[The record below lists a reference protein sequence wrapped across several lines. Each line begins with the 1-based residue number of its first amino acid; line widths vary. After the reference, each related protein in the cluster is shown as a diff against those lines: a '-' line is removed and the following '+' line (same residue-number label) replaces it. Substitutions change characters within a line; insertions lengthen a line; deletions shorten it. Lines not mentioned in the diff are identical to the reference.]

1 MKGWIRDVLEIN
13 RKVRESLHGQKQ
25 MNFLKLSSEITKL
38 LRHSIHDIE
47 AHIPSRIIVKMCEG
61 WSPGHTTPKKATLD
75 LCIDD
80 FMIRQ
85 ILQYIPIPEI
95 RRIWISEV
103 NDKTFLSRLKNFPPI
118 RQMFDLVIQVDV
130 KFCLAIKDIE
140 DKIIEEL
147 GFSKSSRGEAEQLLR
162 NQNFLILLDDFDPS
176 IINSHDLGNGWW
188 NSDNTQKIVLIS
200 FLFHPGVLVDLE
212 IRRNHHLLSW
222 ELFCRNVDEV
232 VHSSSIQQLAIL
244 VFRQCSGHFLAT
256 VLMARAL
263 KEFKDVRIWQH
274 ASRVIGF
281 LPTSH
286 TQDKILLNAL
296 AFVLGHLGSANK
308 CVKYCA
314 FYLEMEGTNKVD
326 LLERWMNEHLIETLD
341 EGEQIIQHLVNAILL
356 KSFHNGESVRMQD
369 EIRKELVNL
378 YKAEMNPIRL
388 VELDGRGLVEAP
400 KHEAWEEANE
410 IHLMNNKISK
420 LLDNPNCPKLSALL
434 LQGNHHLRV
443 ISPSFFQCMPIL
455 QILDLSQ
462 TKIKSLPQSLF
473 KLVQLRKF
481 ILRSCELFKELPIEV
496 GELCHLEVL
505 DLEGTEIIHLPVT
518 IGKLTNLTNLK
529 VSFYPQAN
537 GNRKSN
543 SSDRIIP
550 QNVISKLLQLEELTI
565 DTSLEDER
573 WNVTIKDI
581 VEEVCCLNM
590 LHFLKLH
597 LPEVLLLNDLRNE
610 SSLINLS
617 WMHFRLIV
625 GNHLKRIIS
634 RLPHESTIKF
644 EKQKSCL
651 KYVNGEGIPTEI
663 KEVLQHATAFFLYRH
678 LDATSLS
685 KFGIENMKNLKY
697 CVLQERNEIESI
709 VDANDHGEDVLGS
722 LKYLNLHYMKN
733 LRSIWKVPPYW
744 RGSLSSLSFLKALT
758 LYSCPKLTT
767 IFTWDLVKSLD
778 KLEELVVED
787 CQEINS
793 IVLLTDE
800 RSWCGIAL
808 PKLKK
813 ISFHYMPKLI
823 SISGGQQIAPSL
835 EWLSFYDCPSLK
847 ILSPEEVSSYELKVI
862 IGEADW
868 WSALKWNESEM
879 FDPSNLDAI
888 FIPIERDIDLR
899 TQLAEINDQ
908 LQAQMQETEPSQQS
922 GWFSISLSFQM

>member
-1 MKGWIRDVLEIN
+1 M
-13 RKVRESLHGQKQ
+13 
-25 MNFLKLSSEITKL
+25 
-38 LRHSIHDIE
+38 
-47 AHIPSRIIVKMCEG
+47 
-61 WSPGHTTPKKATLD
+61 
-75 LCIDD
+75 
-80 FMIRQ
+80 
-85 ILQYIPIPEI
+85 
-95 RRIWISEV
+95 
-103 NDKTFLSRLKNFPPI
+103 LKN
-118 RQMFDLVIQVDV
+118 R
-130 KFCLAIKDIE
+130 
-140 DKIIEEL
+140 
-147 GFSKSSRGEAEQLLR
+147 
-162 NQNFLILLDDFDPS
+162 
-176 IINSHDLGNGWW
+176 
-188 NSDNTQKIVLIS
+188 
-200 FLFHPGVLVDLE
+200 
-212 IRRNHHLLSW
+212 
-222 ELFCRNVDEV
+222 
-232 VHSSSIQQLAIL
+232 
-244 VFRQCSGHFLAT
+244 
-256 VLMARAL
+256 
-263 KEFKDVRIWQH
+263 
-274 ASRVIGF
+274 
-281 LPTSH
+281 
-286 TQDKILLNAL
+286 
-296 AFVLGHLGSANK
+296 
-308 CVKYCA
+308 
-314 FYLEMEGTNKVD
+314 
-326 LLERWMNEHLIETLD
+326 
-341 EGEQIIQHLVNAILL
+341 
-356 KSFHNGESVRMQD
+356 
-369 EIRKELVNL
+369 
-378 YKAEMNPIRL
+378 
-388 VELDGRGLVEAP
+388 
-400 KHEAWEEANE
+400 
-410 IHLMNNKISK
+410 
-420 LLDNPNCPKLSALL
+420 
-434 LQGNHHLRV
+434 
-443 ISPSFFQCMPIL
+443 
-455 QILDLSQ
+455 
-462 TKIKSLPQSLF
+462 
-473 KLVQLRKF
+473 
-481 ILRSCELFKELPIEV
+481 
-496 GELCHLEVL
+496 
-505 DLEGTEIIHLPVT
+505 
-518 IGKLTNLTNLK
+518 
-529 VSFYPQAN
+529 
-537 GNRKSN
+537 
-543 SSDRIIP
+543 
-550 QNVISKLLQLEELTI
+550 
-565 DTSLEDER
+565 
-573 WNVTIKDI
+573 
-581 VEEVCCLNM
+581 

-597 LPEVLLLNDLRNE
+597 LPKVLLLNDLRNG
-610 SSLINLS
+610 SSWINLS
-617 WMHFRLIV
+617 RMHFRFIV